1 METSF
6 DTVIE
11 KFLFRV
17 EKDRNFFNYYKTS
30 NSESLEI
37 VKKRALNYLT
47 EAISRF
53 KLKSNISYNIL
64 EFNDTKTGFTS
75 ELTDE
80 EIYIIVSLMYE
91 IHLQRDVMLLKV
103 MTERYAPSDLTVF
116 SPANERNSFL
126 NMVESVKI
134 ENINLLDTYDVRN
147 RLNGTHNLLNYTL

>member
-37 VKKRALNYLT
+37 VKNRALNYLT

-64 EFNDTKTGFTS
+64 EFNDAKTGFIS

-80 EIYIIVSLMYE
+80 EIYIIVNLMYE

-126 NMVESVKI
+126 NMVESVKV
-134 ENINLLDTYDVRN
+134 ENISLLDTYDVRN
-147 RLNGTHNLLNYTL
+147 RLSGTHNLLNYTL

>member
-1 METSF
+1 MNTSF
-6 DTVIE
+6 DTIIE

-17 EKDRNFFNYYKTS
+17 EKDRNFFNYYKIS
-30 NSESLEI
+30 DSESLEI
-37 VKKRALNYLT
+37 VKKRALNYLK

-53 KLKSNISYNIL
+53 KLKSNISYDIL
-64 EFNDTKTGFTS
+64 TFNDTNTGFES

-103 MTERYAPSDLTVF
+103 MTEKYAPSDLTVF

-126 NMVESVKI
+126 NMVENVKM
-134 ENINLLDTYDVRN
+134 ENINLLDTYDIRN
-147 RLNGTHNLLNYTL
+147 RLGGTFKMLDYTL

>member
-37 VKKRALNYLT
+37 VQNRALNYLT

-53 KLKSNISYNIL
+53 KLKSNIL
-64 EFNDTKTGFTS
+64 DFNDTKTGFIS

-80 EIYIIVSLMYE
+80 EIYIIVNLMYE

-126 NMVESVKI
+126 NMVESVKA
-134 ENINLLDTYDVRN
+134 ENISLLDTYDVRN
-147 RLNGTHNLLNYTL
+147 RLSGTHNLLNYTL

>member
-11 KFLFRV
+11 KFLFKV

-64 EFNDTKTGFTS
+64 EFNDIKTGFTS

-80 EIYIIVSLMYE
+80 EIYIIVNLMYE

>member
-37 VKKRALNYLT
+37 VQNRALNYLT

-64 EFNDTKTGFTS
+64 DFNDTKTGFIS

-80 EIYIIVSLMYE
+80 EIYIIVNLMYE

-126 NMVESVKI
+126 NMVESVKA
-134 ENINLLDTYDVRN
+134 ENISLLDTYDVRN
-147 RLNGTHNLLNYTL
+147 RLSGTHNLLNYTL

>member
-30 NSESLEI
+30 NSESLDL
-37 VKKRALNYLT
+37 VKNRALNYLT

-64 EFNDTKTGFTS
+64 EFNDTKTGFIS

-80 EIYIIVSLMYE
+80 EIYIIVNLMYE

-126 NMVESVKI
+126 NMVDSVKA
-134 ENINLLDTYDVRN
+134 ENISLLDTYDVRN
-147 RLNGTHNLLNYTL
+147 RLSGTHNLLNYTL

>member
-64 EFNDTKTGFTS
+64 EFNDTKTGFTG

-80 EIYIIVSLMYE
+80 EIYIIVNLMYE

-134 ENINLLDTYDVRN
+134 ENISLLDTYDVRN
-147 RLNGTHNLLNYTL
+147 RLNGAHNLLNYTL